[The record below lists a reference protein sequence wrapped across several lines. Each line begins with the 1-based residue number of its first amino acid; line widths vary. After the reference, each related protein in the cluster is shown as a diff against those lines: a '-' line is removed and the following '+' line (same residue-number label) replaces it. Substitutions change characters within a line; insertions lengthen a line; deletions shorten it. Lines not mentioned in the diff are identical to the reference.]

1 MGKLV
6 YNARMP
12 VPTVV
17 SAIVSSV
24 ISSAVQS
31 PAPEPVVPVIAIA
44 RPLPAAAKKGLMLP
58 PANGFVSIDGKEL
71 PLSPTA
77 QFRSPQ
83 NLIVMPMSIQES
95 VRVRYLTDASGAVYR
110 VWLLTPA
117 EIAASDS
124 N

>member
-1 MGKLV
+1 
-6 YNARMP
+6 MP
-12 VPTVV
+12 AMT
-17 SAIVSSV
+17 IT
-24 ISSAVQS
+24 
-31 PAPEPVVPVIAIA
+31 
-44 RPLPAAAKKGLMLP
+44 RPLPPEAKKGLMLP
-58 PANGFVSIDGKEL
+58 PVDGFVSIDGNEW